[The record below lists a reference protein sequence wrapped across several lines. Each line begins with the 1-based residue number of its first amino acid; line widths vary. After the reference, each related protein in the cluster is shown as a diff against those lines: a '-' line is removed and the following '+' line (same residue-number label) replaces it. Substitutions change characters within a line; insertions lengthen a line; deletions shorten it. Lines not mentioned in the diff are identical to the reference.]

1 MSTDRYPVYVDISA
15 KIEAWNKPSVIA
27 VANDHTRTVLIPTE
41 VKVAAAKLVTG
52 VLPVQL
58 TLMAVFTYLAVRPDV
73 YQVSSITLDRDYSG
87 EVAERLIVRQLVEL
101 IRRERPKFKVS
112 AIKIAQVEGSRAD
125 LLAREVYRGLR
136 RPDGAMSL
144 ADIEA
149 VLWA

>member
-1 MSTDRYPVYVDISA
+1 MITDRYRVYVDISA
-15 KIEAWNKPSVIA
+15 KIEAWDKPSVIA
-27 VANDHTRTVLIPTE
+27 VANDHIRTVLIPTE

-52 VLPVQL
+52 VLPAQL

-73 YQVSSITLDRDYSG
+73 QRVSSITLDRDYSG

-125 LLAREVYRGLR
+125 ILAREVYRGLR
-136 RPDGAMSL
+136 RPDGAISL

>member
-1 MSTDRYPVYVDISA
+1 MITDRYPVYVDISA
-15 KIEAWNKPSVIA
+15 KIEAWDKPSVIA
-27 VANDHTRTVLIPTE
+27 VANDHTRTLLIPIE
-41 VKVAAAKLVTG
+41 VKAAAAQMLLG
-52 VLPVQL
+52 ALPAQL

-87 EVAERLIVRQLVEL
+87 QVAERLIVRQLTEL
-101 IRRERPKFKVS
+101 IRRERPRFKAS

-125 LLAREVYRGLR
+125 RLAREVYRGLR
-136 RPDGAMSL
+136 RPDGAISL